1 MNIFVANLNFTID
14 SDQLESMFSNYGEVS
29 SAKVILD
36 RETGKSRGFGFVEM
50 PNDEEGEAAV
60 EALNEA
66 LVEGRNIVVKKARP
80 QEGGGGGGYRG
91 GGGGGGGYRGGGGGG
106 GYRGGGGGGY
116 RGGGGGGGDRGGYN
130 RGGGDRGGYNRG
142 GGGGGGDRGGYNRG
156 GGGGGYYS
164 DRRNDYDD

>member
-91 GGGGGGGYRGGGGGG
+91 GGGGGGYRGGGG
-106 GYRGGGGGGY
+106 GYRGGGGGGGY
-116 RGGGGGGGDRGGYN
+116 RGGGGDRGGYN
-130 RGGGDRGGYNRG
+130 RGGGDRGGYNRDR
-142 GGGGGGDRGGYNRG
+142 GGDRGGYNRG

>member
-14 SDQLESMFSNYGEVS
+14 SDQLESMFANFGEVS
-29 SAKVILD
+29 SAKIILD

-50 PNDEEGEAAV
+50 PNEEEGEAAV

-80 QEGGGGGGYRG
+80 QEE
-91 GGGGGGGYRGGGGGG
+91 GGGGGGYRGGGGGG

-116 RGGGGGGGDRGGYN
+116 RGGGGGGGY
-130 RGGGDRGGYNRG
+130 
-142 GGGGGGDRGGYNRG
+142 
-156 GGGGGYYS
+156 
-164 DRRNDYDD
+164 

>member
-1 MNIFVANLNFTID
+1 MNIFVANLNFAID

-91 GGGGGGGYRGGGGGG
+91 GGGGGGYRGGGGGG

-116 RGGGGGGGDRGGYN
+116 RGGGGDRGGYGRDRGDRGGYN
-130 RGGGDRGGYNRG
+130 RDR
-142 GGGGGGDRGGYNRG
+142 GGDRGGYNRG